1 MARYNTVTPVA
12 STTTSATLSS
22 PMQGMLT
29 TFTGTA
35 PYTVTLASPVLYS
48 GQSQTYWNNTSG
60 AITLSTPDGVI
71 RGPGFTAASSQTIPI
86 HSTFTLTSD
95 GTDYI
100 VTNNEGGPQTG
111 STMVLTGAVTCVGI
125 SNSGAL
131 TVNPAN
137 QNVSITPTGTGTITL
152 TSGTAGSINNMSI
165 GGTTR
170 GSGAFTSLTANS
182 DTTITSSSSSSG
194 TTSGALVVSGGVG
207 IAGNIYNG
215 GNIVSSGNGTFTGTM
230 AINSSTGSSS
240 YTSGALTVAG
250 GIGCNG
256 ALYVA
261 SVINCGNDITAWYS
275 SDENLKT
282 NITDIE
288 NALDKIDAIGG
299 SMFDWNETALAMYP
313 DRTERDIGLIAQR
326 VLAVQPQLVTKRDN
340 GYLAV
345 NYEKSVALL
354 MQGVKELRAEVKA
367 LRAKIGE

>member
-12 STTTSATLSS
+12 STSTGATLSS

-29 TFTGTA
+29 TFAGSG
-35 PYTVTLASPVLYS
+35 PYTVTLASPVLYAGS
-48 GQSQTYWNNTSG
+48 AQTYWNNTGS
-60 AITLSTPDGVI
+60 AVTLSTPAGNI
-71 RGPGFTAASSQTIPI
+71 KGPGFTAAASQTIPNQAA
-86 HSTFTLTSD
+86 FTLTSD
-95 GTDYI
+95 GTDYV
-100 VTNNEGGPQTG
+100 VTNNEGGPQVG
-111 STMVLTGAVTCVGI
+111 STLVLTSSITCVGI

-131 TVNPAN
+131 TVNPSN
-137 QNVSITPTGTGTITL
+137 QNVSITPTGTGTVTI
-152 TSGTAGSINNMSI
+152 TSGTAGTIDNVSI
-165 GGTTR
+165 GSTTR
-170 GSGAFTSLTANS
+170 GAGRFTTLQANS
-182 DTTITSSSSSSG
+182 DTSITSSTGSSG

-230 AINSSTGSSS
+230 AINSTSGASS
-240 YTSGALTVAG
+240 YTSGALTVSG

-299 SMFDWNETALAMYP
+299 SMFDWNDTALAMYP
-313 DRTERDIGLIAQR
+313 ERTERDIGLIAQR
-326 VLAVQPQLVTKRDN
+326 VLAVQPELVTKRDN

>member
-22 PMQGMLT
+22 TAQGMLT
-29 TFTGTA
+29 TFTGTG

-48 GQSQTYWNNTSG
+48 GSSQTYWNNTGSSV
-60 AITLSTPDGVI
+60 TLSSPSGNI
-71 RGPGFTAASSQTIPI
+71 KGPGFTAATSQTIPNQAA
-86 HSTFTLTSD
+86 FTLTSD
-95 GTDYI
+95 GTDYV
-100 VTNNEGGPQTG
+100 VTNNEGGPQVG
-111 STMVLTGAVTCVGI
+111 STLVLTSSITCVGI
-125 SNSGAL
+125 ANSGAL
-131 TVNPAN
+131 TVNPSN

-152 TSGTAGSINNMSI
+152 TSGTAGTINNMSI
-165 GGTTR
+165 GASTR
-170 GSGAFTSLTANS
+170 AAGYFTSLTANS

-240 YTSGALTVAG
+240 YSSGALVVSG
-250 GIGCNG
+250 GVGVGG
-256 ALYVA
+256 ALYVS

-282 NITDIE
+282 NITAIE

-299 SMFDWNETALAMYP
+299 DMFDWNETALAMYP
-313 DRTERDIGLIAQR
+313 DRTQRDIGLIAQK
-326 VLAVQPQLVTKRDN
+326 VLAQQPELVTKREN

-345 NYEKSVALL
+345 NYEKTVALL

-367 LRAKIGE
+367 LKAKIGE